1 MIFTTVSVAEAPPVE
16 FCVDPSA
23 GDPVAAWFLDHGWID
38 EFVHRV
44 FHGLVEPG
52 VRVVDLGAHLGT
64 FSLSAAALG
73 ADVIAVDAS
82 PRHAELLRLAVERN
96 GFEGVHAVNG
106 AVSTSR
112 LPVAFI
118 EQSIHGRVAL
128 PTDSQGTTIVDP
140 VTIDGL
146 LRRFGWD
153 GVDLVKLDIEGAE
166 YSALDGMRDLF
177 AAGERPEVVFECNGA
192 MLPLFGGSV
201 DGLRA
206 RFERLGYELFLID
219 NLRPGVLVEAPSD
232 ALQPECVS
240 DYVATVNGRDRLAA
254 RWQIEPRFTEPVV
267 VSRLLEQAA
276 SAAVGY
282 RRYAAQTLRAAPRW
296 LRDNPA
302 AAIAARTL
310 ELDCDQEVRDTAA
323 PPRSRSSRPRRGSPP
338 PDLAVFAQGVSLR
351 AHRSELDH
359 VHRRSG
365 RDPRPIL
372 EGVSF
377 HVRRGQLVGL
387 YSDSQDAASAL
398 LRALAGYDRP
408 IAGELH
414 VQSPAV
420 LLGDLAEVLELDLS
434 VLDNLEIL
442 AAFLGGHVPESGR
455 WIGHVAAQA
464 GLGHRLD
471 AALRAMTGQAVI
483 QLALG
488 AALVSARG
496 PLLLIDRLPPAN
508 APGFHDWAIEQTWQ
522 LRRKGV
528 AVVQSIASPDELLG
542 PADRLLWL
550 HGSEL
555 VACGN
560 ADAVLDAVRRRALR
574 LDRQPVSRYWAAS

>member
-1 MIFTTVSVAEAPPVE
+1 MIFTTVSVAGAPPVE
-16 FCVDPSA
+16 FCIDPA
-23 GDPVAAWFLDHGWID
+23 AEDPVAAWFLEHGWID

-52 VRVVDLGAHLGT
+52 TRVVDLGAHLGT

-73 ADVIAVDAS
+73 ADVISVDAS
-82 PRHAELLRLAVERN
+82 PRHIELLRQAAERN
-96 GFEGVHAVNG
+96 GFAGVHAVNG
-106 AVSTSR
+106 AASSSSR
-112 LPVAFI
+112 PVAFI

-128 PTDSQGTTIVDP
+128 PTDSQRTTIVDP

-153 GVDLVKLDIEGAE
+153 GVELVKLDIEGAE
-166 YSALDGMRDLF
+166 YAALDGMRDLF
-177 AAGERPEVVFECNGA
+177 AAGARPDVVFECNGA
-192 MLPLFGGSV
+192 MLPLFGSSV
-201 DGLRA
+201 DRLRA

-240 DYVATVNGRDRLAA
+240 DYVATVNGRERLAA

-267 VSRLLEQAA
+267 VTRLLEQGA
-276 SAAVGY
+276 SAGVGY

-296 LRDNPA
+296 LRDNSA

-310 ELDCDQEVRDTAA
+310 ELDCEEEVRLTQA
-323 PPRSRSSRPRRGSPP
+323 PPRSRSSQPKPGPP
-338 PDLAVFAQGVSLR
+338 PPELAVYARDVSLR
-351 AHRSELDH
+351 AYRSELDH
-359 VHRRSG
+359 LHRRSG

-377 HVRRGQLVGL
+377 HVRRGQLVGV
-387 YSDSQDAASAL
+387 YSDSQETASAL
-398 LRALAGYDRP
+398 LRALAGHDRP

-414 VQSPAV
+414 VLSPAV
-420 LLGDLAEVLELDLS
+420 LLSDLAAVLELDLS
-434 VLDNLEIL
+434 LLDNLEIL

-455 WIGHVAAQA
+455 WIGQVAAQA
-464 GLGHRLD
+464 GLGHRLE
-471 AALRAMTGQAVI
+471 APLRAMTGKAVI

-488 AALVSARG
+488 AALESARG
-496 PLLLIDRLPPAN
+496 PLLLLDRLPPASTPEF
-508 APGFHDWAIEQTWQ
+508 AHWATEQTWQ

-528 AVVQSIASPDELLG
+528 AVVQSIGGPDELLG

-550 HGSEL
+550 QGSEL
-555 VACGN
+555 VACGH
-560 ADAVLDAVRRRALR
+560 AESVLDAVRRRALR
-574 LDRQPVSRYWAAS
+574 LDREPVSGYWAAS